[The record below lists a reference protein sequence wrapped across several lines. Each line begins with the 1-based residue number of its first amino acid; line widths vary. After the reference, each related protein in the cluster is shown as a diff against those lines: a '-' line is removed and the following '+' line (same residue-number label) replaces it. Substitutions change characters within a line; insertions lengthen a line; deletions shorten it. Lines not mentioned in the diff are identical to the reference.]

1 MMYNMKSVKH
11 TRFTVRVFIM
21 EKDLRFGA
29 LLDIYGGLLTEKQA
43 AAVDYYYNEDY
54 SLAEISELM
63 DITRQG
69 VRDFIKRG
77 EAVLSETEE
86 KLHLYERLRALDE
99 IRSYAADILL
109 LNSRLSNSV
118 NIHAL
123 AKRIT
128 AAADYIQ
135 NGEK

>member
-1 MMYNMKSVKH
+1 
-11 TRFTVRVFIM
+11 M
-21 EKDLRFGA
+21 EKDLKFSA
-29 LLDIYGGLLTEKQA
+29 LLDLYGGLLTEKQA
-43 AAVDYYYNEDY
+43 DALDYYYNEDY

-77 EAVLSETEE
+77 EAVLADTEDR
-86 KLHLYERLRALDE
+86 LQLYERFKALED
-99 IRSYAADILL
+99 IRSCADDILM

-118 NIHAL
+118 NIHKL
-123 AKRIT
+123 AKQILS
-128 AAADYIQ
+128 AADYIQ

>member
-1 MMYNMKSVKH
+1 MYRVKQV
-11 TRFTVRVFIM
+11 RFTVRKNDM
-21 EKDLRFGA
+21 EKDLKFSA

-43 AAVDYYYNEDY
+43 AAMDFYYNEDY

-77 EAVLSETEE
+77 EAVLSETEA
-86 KLHLYERLRALDE
+86 KLRLYERFGALEE
-99 IRSYAADILL
+99 IRSCAGDILM
-109 LNSRLSNSV
+109 LNSRLGNSV
-118 NIHAL
+118 NIHNL
-123 AKRIT
+123 AKRIIE
-128 AAADYIQ
+128 AADYIQ